1 LDRKERDIVQGAA
14 AAEQNNTGQLEDAQR
29 DKKHRNDKQGNIC
42 KE

>member
-14 AAEQNNTGQLEDAQR
+14 VEQNNTGQLEDAQR
-29 DKKHRNDKQGNIC
+29 DKKNHNDTQGSIC